1 MTTNPRITS
10 DPKICGGDPCIKG
23 TRIPVH
29 VLLSHL
35 AAGDSQETILKQF
48 PKLASE
54 DIRACLEFAAYL
66 STEKAVPA

>member
-1 MTTNPRITS
+1 MTAIPRITS

-29 VLLSHL
+29 IILSHL
-35 AAGDSQETILKQF
+35 AAGESKEAVLTQF
-48 PKLASE
+48 PKLAAE

-66 STEKAVPA
+66 STEKAVPS